1 MTGKHWTAK
10 EEVDLKAFVDAKLN
24 INEIAAK
31 IKKTPKA
38 IMIKAQRLDLQLQT
52 EGFVSKAIAIP
63 NELPSIEE
71 AIKILAGVLKA
82 SVEPGLTRNEIHR
95 LQVVAKISKLYKELI
110 ADYTHYREIER
121 KLEELEKQNAQLLQT
136 LKEIKERT
144 PSSTSQ
150 QVSG

>member
-1 MTGKHWTAK
+1 M
-10 EEVDLKAFVDAKLN
+10 
-24 INEIAAK
+24 
-31 IKKTPKA
+31 
-38 IMIKAQRLDLQLQT
+38 
-52 EGFVSKAIAIP
+52 SKAIAIP
-63 NELPSIEE
+63 KELPSIEE
-71 AIKILAGVLKA
+71 ALKILAGVLKA
-82 SVEPGLTRNEIHR
+82 SVEPGLTRTEIHR